1 MAEELILKQLRKLE
15 VKVDK
20 IETTMAQISVQ
31 TERLNNISA
40 QINAL
45 WKKYDAAFAPDG
57 VVTEIKNFQASCPRD
72 HIRATLSRQDM
83 MIKIQWSVI
92 GLLVLLVSSKA
103 IGIF

>member
-20 IETTMAQISVQ
+20 IETTMTQISVQ
-31 TERLNNISA
+31 TERLNNLSA
-40 QINAL
+40 QIDAL
-45 WKKYDAAFAPDG
+45 WKKYDTAFTPDG

-72 HIRATLSRQDM
+72 YIRSTLSRQDM

-92 GLLVLLVSSKA
+92 GLLVLLVSSKV
-103 IGIF
+103 IGLF